1 MYSKSLHTVPKML
14 ERREMAHRETGSV
27 HRLIMGITG
36 WGGGGVV
43 FPLNVVCS
51 LNTLFL
57 LALTERLSA
66 QMHPFIYNTYPNVT
80 GHEFAK

>member
-1 MYSKSLHTVPKML
+1 ML

-27 HRLIMGITG
+27 HMLIMGITG
-36 WGGGGVV
+36 WRGGGV

-57 LALTERLSA
+57 LALTERLGS
-66 QMHPFIYNTYPNVT
+66 QMHSFIYKTVFYTSPTCDRTYNC
-80 GHEFAK
+80 EI